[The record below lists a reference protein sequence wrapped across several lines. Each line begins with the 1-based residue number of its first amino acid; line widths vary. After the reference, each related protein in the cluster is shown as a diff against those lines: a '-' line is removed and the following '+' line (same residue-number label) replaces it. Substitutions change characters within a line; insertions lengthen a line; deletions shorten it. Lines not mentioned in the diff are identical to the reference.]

1 MSTRNI
7 KQDLVNELHK
17 SARKNFRRRRVI
29 VLGLNDL
36 FQADLIEMIKYS
48 RMNKGFK
55 YILVVINVF
64 SKYVWC
70 EAVKSKKAEDV
81 ASAMRKILEQSK
93 TPPKH
98 MQTDLGREFYNKI
111 FEKLMNDMGIKH
123 YSTYSNLKASVVE
136 RVNRT
141 LKNKMW
147 KQFSMQGNYKWLNIL
162 PKIVEDYNNS
172 VHRTIGMKP
181 KDVNEKNEKH
191 LFETIYSNIKMID
204 PKRPKYKVNDLV
216 RISKYREFF
225 SKSYTPNWSN
235 EIFKVV
241 EVKKTNPT
249 TYILEDSEGHR
260 IKGGFYPE
268 EINKVTHPNVY
279 LVEKILRKKGK
290 NVFVKWLGL
299 SNKHNSWISS
309 NKLL

>member
-1 MSTRNI
+1 MSRNI

-29 VLGLNDL
+29 VVGLNDL
-36 FQADLIEMIKYS
+36 FQADLIEMIKYA
-48 RMNKGFK
+48 RLNKGFK

-70 EAVKSKKAEDV
+70 EPVKSKRAEDV
-81 ASAMRKILEQSK
+81 TSAMKKILTQAK
-93 TPPKH
+93 NPPKH

-147 KQFSMQGNYKWLNIL
+147 KQFSLQGNYKWLDIL

-181 KDVNEKNEKH
+181 KDVNENNEKH
-191 LFETIYSNIKMID
+191 LFQTIYSKIKMVD
-204 PKRPKYKVNDLV
+204 PKRAKFKVNDLV
-216 RISKYREFF
+216 RISKYREAF
-225 SKSYTPNWSN
+225 SKGYTPNWSN

-241 EVKKTNPT
+241 EVKKTNPY
-249 TYILEDSEGHR
+249 TYILEDSEGQK
-260 IKGGFYPE
+260 IKGGFYSE
-268 EINKVTHPNVY
+268 ELNKVTHPNVY
-279 LVEKILRKKGK
+279 LVEKILKKKGK

-309 NKLL
+309 SKLI